1 MPERRNILISYDVD
15 TTTSAGRKRLRNICK
30 ACKGFGQRVQYSVF
44 ECSVTD
50 MEYEKLLAKALSI
63 IDEEEDSL
71 RVYRLPGKRESLVSV
86 YGRDSYIDFQK
97 PLVV

>member
-1 MPERRNILISYDVD
+1 MSERKNFLISYDVD
-15 TTTSAGRKRLRNICK
+15 TTTAAGRKRLRNICK

-50 MEYEKLLAKALSI
+50 EGYEMLIGKALTI
-63 IDEEEDSL
+63 IDQEKDSL
-71 RVYRLPGKRESLVSV
+71 RVYRLPGNRDVLVTV
-86 YGRDSYIDFQK
+86 YGVDQYVDFQK